1 MKKSIALIMAVLV
14 LATTLLSNAVF
25 AANDPAFVV
34 SNVTGKPGDTVQI
47 TVSTANNPGIVSAKV
62 KVAYD
67 ANVLELVSAGQG
79 ADFTGTQFGPTTKN
93 PFTVNWEDTVAPD
106 NITTNG
112 SFATLTF
119 KILDTAVAGKSDIT
133 LTYDPA
139 DVYDWYMDDVTF
151 ATVAGSVTVEGSG
164 ENYAVKFPEA
174 TNSNGANIRLAT
186 ENTAAGLRFAATLTK
201 ETLGIEGVYSYD
213 DSDVKFG
220 MLLLPTYIL
229 EASGYDTLSEYFL
242 SGTATSILNIEAKN
256 IWAQDDELITY
267 TAVVTNIPENKWQTK
282 VEAVPYM
289 LKDGKYY
296 FAEADKA
303 QKTYYGVAKEAREGK
318 YSDSEINA
326 ITDPAQK
333 EAAQKIAEELQKIVD
348 AIDNKEDPDG
358 PGWIGGWY
366 K

>member
-14 LATTLLSNAVF
+14 VMTTLLSNAAF

-34 SNVTGKPGDTVQI
+34 SNATGKPGDTVQV
-47 TVSTANNPGIVSAKV
+47 TVSTENNPGIVSLKV
-62 KVAYD
+62 LVGYD
-67 ANVLELVSAGQG
+67 ANVLELVSATKG
-79 ADFTGTQFGPTTKN
+79 AEFSDTSFGPTTKN
-93 PFTVNWEDTVAPD
+93 PFNILWDYSHSYED
-106 NITTNG
+106 ITTNG
-112 SFATLTF
+112 VVATLTF
-119 KILDTAVAGKSDIT
+119 KILDTATAGKSDIT
-133 LTYDPA
+133 LTYDPN
-139 DVYDWYMDDVTF
+139 DVYDVNMDNVTF
-151 ATVAGSVTVEGSG
+151 TTVAGSVTVEGSG

-186 ENTAAGLRFAATLTK
+186 EDTAAGLRFAATLAK

-242 SGTATSILNIEAKN
+242 SGTATSILNIEAKK